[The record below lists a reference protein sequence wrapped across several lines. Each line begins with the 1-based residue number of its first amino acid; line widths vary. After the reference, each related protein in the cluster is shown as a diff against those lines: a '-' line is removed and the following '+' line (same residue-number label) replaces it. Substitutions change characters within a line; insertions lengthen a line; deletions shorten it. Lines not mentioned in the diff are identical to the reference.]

1 MAKSTIYVGLEIGTS
16 KICVVVGEVRADDS
30 IKILGVGQAP
40 SRGVRKGEIVDFEN
54 AQACLHDALVRAEDR
69 SDVMINNVFLAI
81 TGAHVESF
89 NNRGKMRIPEE
100 QGEITG
106 EDLEEVK
113 EIARDVDIPQE
124 NVFLHSIVRDYFVD
138 GQEKVNQPAGMFG
151 KVLEA
156 DYHIIHCIKTRVQNT
171 IRCVREIPLD
181 VEDVV
186 FSPCASAQVVLTQEH
201 KDRGALLIDIGGGT
215 TDYVMYHGGSISSSG
230 CIGVGGDHI
239 TNDISVVMKIPLTKA
254 ERLKVKYGSATLS
267 EEPDPEPIIIDD
279 DPQLAGR
286 EIDGELLNEIINARM
301 SETLERLREQLS
313 DDGELAALGAGV
325 FLTGGCSKLRGL
337 DRLTEQ
343 IFNLPVSRGNI
354 DSMSGASAAFENPQY
369 STPMGLIRY
378 AQIMEANRPRLS
390 PIQRFGKKLGGIFRG
405 TKLFIIAGLFIIGNS
420 AGELTII

>member
-16 KICVVVGEVRADDS
+16 KICVVVGEVRPDGA

-81 TGAHVESF
+81 TGAHIKSF
-89 NNRGKMRIPEE
+89 NNRGTMRIPEE
-100 QGEITG
+100 QNEITDD
-106 EDLEEVK
+106 DLEEVK

-124 NVFLHSIVRDYFVD
+124 NVFLHSIVRDYYVD
-138 GQEKVNQPAGMFG
+138 GQEKVNQPAGMLG
-151 KVLEA
+151 KMLEA

-186 FSPCASAQVVLTQEH
+186 FSPVASAQVVLTQEH
-201 KDRGALLIDIGGGT
+201 KDRGSLLIDIGGGT
-215 TDYVMYHGGSISSSG
+215 TDFVMYSGGSISSSG

-254 ERLKVKYGSATLS
+254 EKLKVNYGAAILS
-267 EEPDPEPIIIDD
+267 ESPDPEPIVIDD

-286 EIDGELLNEIINARM
+286 EIDSGLLNEIINARM
-301 SETLERLREQLS
+301 TETLERLRDQVS
-313 DDGELAALGAGV
+313 MDGELEALGAGV
-325 FLTGGCSKLRGL
+325 FLTGGCSKLEGL
-337 DRLTEQ
+337 DKLTEQ

-354 DSMSGASAAFENPQY
+354 GSMSGASAAFENPQY

-378 AQIMEANRPRLS
+378 AQILEASRPKLS
-390 PIQRFGKKLGGIFRG
+390 PIQRLGKKLGVIFRG
-405 TKLFIIAGLFIIGNS
+405 TRLLMLAGVLLAGFSVIGLPS
-420 AGELTII
+420 F